1 MRTGTPLP
9 DRLRPWIAGLGLVLT
24 LPAWAAEPE
33 AQLGRVQVQGE
44 SAIAREKKTL
54 AQLFKAE
61 ALFQKFHALAPA
73 AELRFKVYA
82 RKQAESAP
90 SLALALVTPAG
101 RVPVVL
107 DGDDRFVIDPAW
119 RQFDE
124 RTELRSRLADG
135 RVTWR
140 PDIRSPGVA
149 PGERRLGDLRLQCRV
164 GFGSGVARGMTGLAW
179 LLALGG
185 EDCDERDW
193 SPSNFAE
200 QPVFAVTLVQGERR
214 ETVSESL
221 LHGLRDGDGQDY
233 DWGFSLRERMFRVP
247 LGDKTWPDDTRVVF
261 EAMDDPPAPPDAS
274 LQALSDPWVQAALAL
289 APGLTPAD
297 VDQRLGA
304 AGDDTRFESGRRLQR
319 HLHEGKAAGGASV
332 GAQRFEAVSLF
343 GPDDRLLK
351 SSLRRLPPVR
361 RD

>member
-1 MRTGTPLP
+1 MRVG
-9 DRLRPWIAGLGLVLT
+9 LRQVSWAALT
-24 LPAWAAEPE
+24 LALTALGARAQTPE

-61 ALFQKFHALAPA
+61 ALFQKHHALAPA
-73 AELRFKVYA
+73 ADLKFKVYA
-82 RKQAESAP
+82 RSQADLAP
-90 SLALALVTPAG
+90 SLDLALVTPAG
-101 RVPVVL
+101 RRPVVL
-107 DGDDRFVIDPAW
+107 DGDDRFTIDPAW

-124 RTELRSRLADG
+124 RTEVRSRLADG

-149 PGERRLGDLRLQCRV
+149 DGERRLGDLRLQCRV

-200 QPVFAVTLVQGERR
+200 RPVFAVTLVSGERR
-214 ETVSESL
+214 MTVSEAL
-221 LHGLRDGDGQDY
+221 LHGLRDGNGADY
-233 DWGFSLRERMFRVP
+233 DWGYSLRERMFRVP
-247 LGDKTWPDDTRVVF
+247 LGDKRWPDDTRVVF
-261 EAMDDPPAPPDAS
+261 EGADDPPAPPDPT
-274 LQALSDPWVQAALAL
+274 LVALNDGWAQAALAL
-289 APGLTPAD
+289 APGLTVAEVAQRVGKAD
-297 VDQRLGA
+297 
-304 AGDDTRFESGRRLQR
+304 DDTRFESGRRLLR
-319 HLHEGKAAGGASV
+319 HLHDLKRGGEPM
-332 GAQRFEAVSLF
+332 RLELVSLF
-343 GPDDRLLK
+343 GPDDKLLK
-351 SSLRRLPPVR
+351 TSLRQLELPK